1 MGGYFVYFTKKNKLL
16 YRILLFLIR
25 TALQIFCV
33 SIKVH
38 GKAAL
43 RQRGPLLIVANH
55 PNSFFDALVIAANC
69 SHPVSFLVRGD
80 IFTKPWQNFILRSL
94 NMMPVYRQREGKE
107 HLYKNQNSFDASVDV
122 LRNGGVLLIFIEGT
136 CLNKNEIQPFKKG
149 AARILQQAVAAGL
162 IPTVLPAVITYNGF
176 KHFGKKIYLM
186 LGTTFSAGLYFNKNA
201 SPDRIALE
209 RNNFN
214 SYVMQQMAS
223 LFKIPPSKKYR
234 RPIYLFPVI
243 GIAWFWHA
251 PFFLTI
257 KTLVAYTT
265 KGTVFYDSVLFA
277 VLLFAYPFY
286 LILLSILL
294 YKIGVPGL
302 INVFIIIAHPI
313 LAIIYT
319 HSKNK

>member
-1 MGGYFVYFTKKNKLL
+1 LL

-33 SIKVH
+33 SIRVH

-55 PNSFFDALVIAANC
+55 PDSFFDALVIAANC
-69 SHPVSFLVRGD
+69 SHPVSFLARGD
-80 IFTKPWQNFILRSL
+80 VFTKPWHDFLLRAL

-107 HLYKNQNSFDASVDV
+107 HLHKNQNSFDASVEV
-122 LRNGGVLLIFIEGT
+122 LKNNGILLIFIEGT

-149 AARILQQAVAAGL
+149 AARILQQAVAAGVT
-162 IPTVLPAVITYNGF
+162 PSVLPAVITYNGF

-186 LGTTFSAGLYFNKNA
+186 LGKTFSAGVYFRA
-201 SPDRIALE
+201 DSTSSSMALE

-214 SYVMQQMAS
+214 NHVMQEMVS
-223 LFKIPPSKKYR
+223 IFKEPPPKKYK
-234 RPIYLFPVI
+234 RPIYLFPIV
-243 GIAWFWHA
+243 GVAWFWHA
-251 PFFLTI
+251 PFYLII
-257 KTLVAYTT
+257 KTFVAHKT

-277 VLLFAYPFY
+277 VLLFAYPIY
-286 LILLSILL
+286 LLLLSILF
-294 YKIGVPGL
+294 YNIGIPGF
-302 INVFIIIAHPI
+302 INFLIIIAHPL

-319 HSKNK
+319 RSKK

>member
-1 MGGYFVYFTKKNKLL
+1 M
-16 YRILLFLIR
+16 
-25 TALQIFCV
+25 LQQ
-33 SIKVH
+33 K
-38 GKAAL
+38 
-43 RQRGPLLIVANH
+43 GPLLIVANH
-55 PNSFFDALVIAANC
+55 PNSFFDAMVIAANTKY
-69 SHPVSFLVRGD
+69 PVSFLARGD
-80 IFTKPWQNFILRSL
+80 VFTKQWQNFILRSL

-122 LRNGGVLLIFIEGT
+122 LKNGGILLIFIEGT

-149 AARILQQAVAAGL
+149 AARILQQAVAVGL

-186 LGTTFSAGLYFNKNA
+186 VGTTFSAGLYFNKNA

-214 SYVMQQMAS
+214 NHVMQQMAS
-223 LFKIPPSKKYR
+223 LFKIPSSKKYR

-251 PFFLTI
+251 PFFLII
-257 KTLVAYTT
+257 KRWVAYTT

-294 YKIGVPGL
+294 YNIGVPGL
-302 INVFIIIAHPI
+302 NNVFIIIAHPL

-319 HSKNK
+319 YSKNK